1 MNQNDIH
8 ELVEKQR
15 AYFYS
20 NKTLNIDKRIH
31 ALKQLQ
37 ACILKYE
44 KEIAESAGSRSRK
57 KQLRKLYV

>member
-20 NKTLNIDKRIH
+20 NKTLNIDRRIH

-37 ACILKYE
+37 TCIQKY
-44 KEIAESAGSRSRK
+44 
-57 KQLRKLYV
+57 